1 MSGYETL
8 ELVRSGPVLEVRLNR
23 PEVRNA
29 FNGKVVDELQLAFRE
44 ADMDASVRIVLL
56 RGNGKSFSAGADL
69 AWMQEQA
76 ALSALSEGSPL

>member
-23 PEVRNA
+23 PDVRNA

-56 RGNGKSFSAGADL
+56 KGNGKSFSAGADL
-69 AWMQEQA
+69 SWMQ
-76 ALSALSEGSPL
+76 